1 MFGQP
6 LNKLFAIKKSLTK
19 GVQIRIIR
27 DYFSFTSCKMR
38 VVRVTGLIQKSC
50 IVNLLYLLQS
60 QDTTAFLRNFLF

>member
-27 DYFSFTSCKMR
+27 DYFSFTTCKMR
-38 VVRVTGLIQKSC
+38 VVVRVTFLVHKK
-50 IVNLLYLLQS
+50 LYRKFTLS
-60 QDTTAFLRNFLF
+60 FTIT

>member
-60 QDTTAFLRNFLF
+60 QDTTAILRNLLF

>member
-27 DYFSFTSCKMR
+27 DYFSFTTCKMR
-38 VVRVTGLIQKSC
+38 VVRVTGLIQKK
-50 IVNLLYLLQS
+50 LYRKFTLS
-60 QDTTAFLRNFLF
+60 FTIT